1 MDKRLYDLLQL
12 IKEKPAAFYGKKSL
26 DQLVTHVS
34 GYIHCMYDMEGVHP
48 EFLPGFQEYIE
59 KYYNVQRLRHWSEI
73 IKFFSVTEESAF
85 DRFYEHVEEFLKEK
99 E

>member
-1 MDKRLYDLLQL
+1 MDKRLYNLLQVM
-12 IKEKPAAFYGKKSL
+12 KERPAVFIGKKSL
-26 DQLVTHVS
+26 RYLSTYIS
-34 GYIHCMYDMEGVHP
+34 GYIHCMYDMEDVHP

-59 KYYNVQRLRHWSEI
+59 KYYNVQKMKHWSEI
-73 IKFFSVTEESAF
+73 IQFFSGTEESAF